1 MLHISPHHYSL
12 ISAVN
17 IQTFLSHSAL
27 SAPVFTLPRP
37 EPSQQFHQ
45 NLQISG
51 AVWGPEL
58 SMGEG
63 NIETSSLLIL
73 GCAELRILE
82 NVQSYFEVN

>member
-63 NIETSSLLIL
+63 NIETSSLLRLSSEFSKMFNHIL
-73 GCAELRILE
+73 KSIEP
-82 NVQSYFEVN
+82 F